1 MLVGALADAGADQTA
16 ISNAILSLDVGAT
29 VSFEK
34 VKRAGIAATK
44 YHVHSEEQKAHR
56 HLSGIV
62 KIIERGELSE
72 RAKANSLAI
81 FRKLGE
87 AEAEPHQV
95 PIEKVHFH
103 EVGAVDSIADIVG
116 ACVAFDQL
124 DRKSTRLNS
133 SHGYISYAVFCL

>member
-1 MLVGALADAGADQTA
+1 MIVGALADAGADQ
-16 ISNAILSLDVGAT
+16 NAIANAIASLQAGAS

-62 KIIERGELSE
+62 KIIERGGLSD
-72 RAKANSLAI
+72 RAKANAVAV

-87 AEAEPHQV
+87 AEAESHQV
-95 PIEKVHFH
+95 PIEKV
-103 EVGAVDSIADIVG
+103 
-116 ACVAFDQL
+116 
-124 DRKSTRLNS
+124 
-133 SHGYISYAVFCL
+133 